1 MSRDR
6 TKPQKGYTQ
15 SLDRGSRLASARA
28 KNIDVHAKHCFEIA
42 RELRPKGKGEN
53 MRWISVSE
61 AISMLECEIDKILIH
76 AWNGI

>member
-6 TKPQKGYTQ
+6 TKSQKGYTQ

-28 KNIDVHAKHCFEIA
+28 KNIDVHVKHCFEIA

-53 MRWISVSE
+53 MRWTSVSE
-61 AISMLECEIDKILIH
+61 AVSYTHLTLPTK
-76 AWNGI
+76 A